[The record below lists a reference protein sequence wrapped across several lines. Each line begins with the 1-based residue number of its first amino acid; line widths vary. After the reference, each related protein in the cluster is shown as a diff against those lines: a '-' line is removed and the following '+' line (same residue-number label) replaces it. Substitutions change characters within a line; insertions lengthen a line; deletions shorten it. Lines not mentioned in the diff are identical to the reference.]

1 MSPPNN
7 GGIFDRCPTSAL
19 TSYGGQAAGPLA
31 WGAAPPKDGGI
42 SATLRQV

>member
-1 MSPPNN
+1 MAS
-7 GGIFDRCPTSAL
+7 GTAGVLSAP
-19 TSYGGQAAGPLA
+19 PLA